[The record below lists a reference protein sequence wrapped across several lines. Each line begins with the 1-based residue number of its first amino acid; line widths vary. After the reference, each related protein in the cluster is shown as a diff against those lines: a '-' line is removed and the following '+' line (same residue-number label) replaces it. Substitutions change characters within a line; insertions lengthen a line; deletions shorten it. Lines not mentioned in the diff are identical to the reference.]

1 MVLGIAINI
10 AINPEFDLTSAI
22 VGGVVITILP
32 IGLGIYCVR
41 RGRKSPVAVVPPV
54 PVPPVS
60 QRGWVRPCD
69 YKNFLDFRCEERRDL
84 AQCPEC
90 DGWFCKKHDKHE
102 CFPVKLDAQ
111 VRKQIDVARSRRGY
125 ARSILVSGL
134 GGVPSLMYGFYLLY
148 MWWVVL
154 VMVIWGAIML
164 HSFIVYLHYS
174 RRLRQLGVRKRSI
187 RPQTAKKDR

>member
-102 CFPVKLDAQ
+102 CFPKCDAQ
-111 VRKQIDVARSRRGY
+111 VRKQIDVARSRRGD

-134 GGVPSLMYGFYLLY
+134 SGVTGVMYGFYYLH
-148 MWWVVL
+148 MWWGRALL
-154 VMVIWGAIML
+154 VIYGAVILLLIII
-164 HSFIVYLHYS
+164 SLHYS